1 MELYHPITMKYWVV
15 LLAIAFFV
23 LSVFREHFTDPEEC
37 KTTGVTSGAACVPKI
52 TRPSADSASWKSKIG
67 AEMPLGESESDY
79 IRVLQAFYDKVY
91 VPSVDRPTEA
101 RVDAF
106 LASPD
111 AAVAGTSPEAMKK
124 IIMAGFNLQDGQSA
138 AAREQEQ
145 IVKTGALAG
154 FQGKELEPKMGVDE
168 VRTRTEIP
176 YTPADMRQ
184 GELPEGI
191 YSPTPQTYPTRAGEW
206 DDRSLSWTRSQFFS
220 VCPCAKN
227 IL

>member
-15 LLAIAFFV
+15 LLAVALFV

-52 TRPSADSASWKSKIG
+52 TRPSGDIASWKSKIG

-138 AAREQEQ
+138 AAREEEQ
-145 IVKTGALAG
+145 IVKTGALVG

-176 YTPADMRQ
+176 YSPADMRQ
-184 GELPEGI
+184 GELPEGV
-191 YSPTPQTYPTRAGEW
+191 YSPTMQTYPQQTGEW
-206 DDRSLSWTRSQFFS
+206 DDQSRSWSRSQFFS
-220 VCPCAKN
+220 VNPMAKN